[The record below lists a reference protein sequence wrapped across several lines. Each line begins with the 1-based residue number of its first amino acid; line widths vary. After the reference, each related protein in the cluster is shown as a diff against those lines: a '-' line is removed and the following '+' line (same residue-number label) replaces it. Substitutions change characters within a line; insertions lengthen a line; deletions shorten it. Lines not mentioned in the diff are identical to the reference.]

1 MGPTQR
7 LIREL
12 RQVPLLEGLED
23 EGLLRVAESGT
34 LKLVPAGEINGR
46 EGQPVDDLYIIL
58 EGDLR
63 ITKTVSGGEVT
74 INTYTP
80 RDFFAEVPLLAG
92 TPFQATGRALTD
104 VRLFLIPEDEF
115 RRMLNAYPSFGQ
127 RVLETMAQ
135 RVQILQSIAQQR
147 ERLDSLGTLAAGLA
161 HELNNPASAARRA
174 AGRLRETLSDLNDR
188 GLDLARSV
196 ASGRLTPTDLA
207 ALEAVAAEAQH
218 RAAGGEGPGPGLSS
232 IELSD
237 REDEVAAWLEE
248 RGVEDGWDLSPAFVG
263 AGLDVAWL
271 EGAASRLPEHAR
283 AEAFRYLGAMLGAA
297 GLIGEVEAGSA
308 RVSALVGAVKSYSY
322 MDEAPLQEVDVHEGL
337 ESTLAVLAYKLGDVE
352 ITRQY
357 DENLPRITAY
367 GGELNQAWT
376 QILDNAVD
384 AARTGREPGER
395 GSIRLRT
402 TWERDRVLVEV
413 ADDGPGI
420 PEALR
425 GRIFEPFFTTKGVG
439 EGTGLGLDLS
449 YRIVVGRH
457 GGDIRVESRPGE
469 TRFQVRLPLAV
480 GEPGGATGEAVEGAV
495 EAR

>member
-1 MGPTQR
+1 MEPTQR

-12 RQVPLLEGLED
+12 GQVPLLKGLE
-23 EGLLRVAESGT
+23 EEALVRIAGSGKE
-34 LKLVPAGEINGR
+34 KLVPAGEINGR
-46 EGQPVDDLYIIL
+46 EGQPVEDLYIIL

-63 ITKTVSGGEVT
+63 ITKTVAGGEVT

-80 RDFFAEVPLLAG
+80 GDFFAEVPLLAG

-115 RRMLNAYPSFGQ
+115 RRMLNAYPSFGA

-135 RVQILQSIAQQR
+135 RVQILQSIAGQR

-174 AGRLRETLSDLNDR
+174 AGRLRETLSELNDR
-188 GLDLARSV
+188 GLDLARSA
-196 ASGRLTPTDLA
+196 ASGHLAPDDLA
-207 ALEAVAAEAQH
+207 ALEAVSAEARE
-218 RAAGGEGPGPGLSS
+218 RATGERPSLSPL
-232 IELSD
+232 ELND
-237 REDEVAAWLEE
+237 REDEVAVWLEE
-248 RGVEDGWDLSPAFVG
+248 HGVEDGWDLSPAFVG
-263 AGLDVAWL
+263 AGLDAAWL

-283 AEAFRYLGAMLGAA
+283 PEALRYLGAALGAA
-297 GLIGEVEAGSA
+297 GLIGEVEAGSG
-308 RVSALVGAVKSYSY
+308 RVSALVGAVKSYSH
-322 MDEAPLQEVDVHEGL
+322 MDEAPLQEIDVNEGL
-337 ESTLAVLAYKLGDVE
+337 ESTLAVLAYKLEDVT
-352 ITRQY
+352 ITREY

-376 QILDNAVD
+376 QMVDNAVD
-384 AARTGREPGER
+384 AARTGRGPGEHGR
-395 GSIRLRT
+395 IKLKT
-402 TWERDRVLVEV
+402 TCERDRVLVEI

-420 PEALR
+420 PRELQ
-425 GRIFEPFFTTKGVG
+425 GRVFEPFFTTKGVG
-439 EGTGLGLDLS
+439 AGTGLGLDLA

-480 GEPGGATGEAVEGAV
+480 GEGLATGAAQGAAEV
-495 EAR
+495 R